1 MSSIMGYKITAC
13 ALAGAMVAGCGGS
26 SGDADSNGSNM
37 GGTPSGPSQ
46 TYLTIDDTTAAT
58 SRLGGA
64 ILNGT
69 AVSGTTGTI
78 THNTQSFVASGVSG
92 AQMLGMTSRFNLS
105 DYDHATDVELNNGDI
120 GIVGVATAS
129 ADMPTSGLATYSG
142 EFRGEFGQSSPT
154 PSITTLNWN
163 ADIQV
168 GFAGNGDVDM
178 TFAGSGSSVIDTI
191 RIQNATISGNTF
203 SGGTLTTSIGGA
215 PPNNVTGTSVDMN
228 GAFFGYDETL
238 TIPAEVGGAMASSS
252 GDNTLNGVFITS
264 SQP

>member
-1 MSSIMGYKITAC
+1 MSSIMGYKITTS
-13 ALAGAMVAGCGGS
+13 ALAAAMLTGCGG
-26 SGDADSNGSNM
+26 GGGADSNGSNM

-46 TYLTIDDTTAAT
+46 IYLTIDDTTAAT

-64 ILNGT
+64 ISNGT
-69 AVSGTTGTI
+69 TVEGTTGTI

-92 AQMLGMTSRFNLS
+92 AQMLGMTSGFNLS
-105 DYDHATDVELNNGDI
+105 AFDFATDVALDTSRVA
-120 GIVGVATAS
+120 IVGVTTAT

-142 EFRGEFGQSSPT
+142 EFRGNLGTSGSPT
-154 PSITTLNWN
+154 FTTLNWD

-238 TIPAEVGGAMASSS
+238 TIPAEVGGAMASS
-252 GDNTLNGVFITS
+252 GGGNTLNGVFITS